1 MWTICQ
7 DFLVVSGS
15 VSLFKQKLEAVFK
28 TEMLIHP
35 ANSQLHPYD
44 RGKHCSNAPSRAL
57 QGWTQ
62 GSLI

>member
-35 ANSQLHPYD
+35 ANMQLHTYN
-44 RGKHCSNAPSRAL
+44 RGKHCSNAPSKAL
-57 QGWTQ
+57 
-62 GSLI
+62 